1 MLDQH
6 RTATRPSAS
15 RAMRSERLTRVRP
28 HQTIAPMVDKSTDN
42 AASVNRGTWK
52 GARLRQARLAR
63 GLTLDGLAN
72 GLVRPVTKQALSK
85 FETGKARP
93 SPTVLLA
100 LAATLDVSPSW
111 LLDEPSISVE
121 WLGYRKHSRLRR
133 TDQKAIEGRAALR
146 LEAEHRIR
154 GLFQLGPQAPM
165 PQWEVNTPAKAEEAA
180 GRLRVEW
187 RLGTDPIASLV
198 EVVESRHGII
208 ATRGGPERFDGLS
221 GFASNGAP
229 VIILNDAVPV
239 DRLRFNLAHEL
250 GHLVL
255 RSDAAPAEQELL
267 AHRFAGAF
275 LLPAE
280 EVQAVLGARRRTLDT
295 QELGLIKRQ
304 WGISMQAT
312 ARRARDIGIVT
323 ASTYTGLMID
333 FRRHGWHR
341 IEPVECAFEEEP
353 RLLRSLVH
361 RAVSE
366 ELLSDRD
373 AGQLLHEHAMTSHG
387 AEHRRPSF
395 RELARMSPEERNAIL
410 VGSSVES
417 EDTAAWDATDAAE
430 LRAIEA

>member
-1 MLDQH
+1 MQG
-6 RTATRPSAS
+6 
-15 RAMRSERLTRVRP
+15 V
-28 HQTIAPMVDKSTDN
+28 VDKSERH
-42 AASVNRGTWK
+42 ALSVNRASWA

-63 GLTLDGLAN
+63 GLTLDALAN
-72 GLVRPVTKQALSK
+72 GLARPVTKQALSK
-85 FETGKARP
+85 FENGKARP
-93 SPTVLLA
+93 SSMVLLA
-100 LAATLDVSPSW
+100 LASALDVSPSW
-111 LLDEPSISVE
+111 LLEEPSISIE
-121 WLGYRKHSRLRR
+121 WLGYRKHSRLSK
-133 TDQKAIEGRAALR
+133 TDQKAIESHAALR
-146 LEAEHRIR
+146 LEAENRIR
-154 GLFQLGPQAPM
+154 GMFQLGPQAPM

-187 RLGTDPIASLV
+187 RLGTDPIASIV
-198 EVVESRHGII
+198 EVVESRRGII
-208 ATRGGPERFDGLS
+208 ATSGGPERFDGLS
-221 GFASNGAP
+221 GVASNGAP

-255 RSDAAPAEQELL
+255 RSDAAPDVQELL

-373 AGQLLHEHAMTSHG
+373 AGELLRERVGPSR
-387 AEHRRPSF
+387 ESERRRPSF
-395 RELARMSPEERNAIL
+395 RQLARMSPKERDEIL
-410 VGSSVES
+410 TRSTVES
-417 EDTAAWDATDAAE
+417 DDSADWDATDVAE
-430 LRAIEA
+430 LRALEA